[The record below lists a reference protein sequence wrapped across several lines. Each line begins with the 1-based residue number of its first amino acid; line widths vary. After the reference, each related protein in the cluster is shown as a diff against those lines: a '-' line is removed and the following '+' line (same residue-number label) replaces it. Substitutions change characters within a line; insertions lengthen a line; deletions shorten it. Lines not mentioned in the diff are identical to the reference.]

1 MLQCTSGIDVGG
13 RSLRSLSSSV
23 AGADIT
29 PVCCGSQDVE
39 DVGWHVPDAIRPR
52 GGEDDRPGKRC
63 APRGPDFLIAGL
75 DPPIGREIDLQGVRH
90 RLLAQS
96 ASLPGR
102 PDIHVR
108 FARISAPGTTF
119 VRRHEGRLAQR
130 PSGRFPQLGHC
141 GLY

>member
-13 RSLRSLSSSV
+13 RSLRSLSSSA
-23 AGADIT
+23 AGADVP
-29 PVCCGSQDVE
+29 PVCRRSQDVE

-52 GGEDDRPGKRC
+52 GGKDDCPGKRC
-63 APRGPDFLIAGL
+63 APHGADFFIAGL

-102 PDIHVR
+102 TDIHVC
-108 FARISAPGTTF
+108 FARSAPPEND
-119 VRRHEGRLAQR
+119 VRSSA
-130 PSGRFPQLGHC
+130 
-141 GLY
+141 